1 MRQKLKPCQDLEE
14 VQSDLIETVCF
25 LYSSGKSIRAVA
37 KEMEMSPMKV
47 RKILITGGVYSTEL
61 STEIGELYRD
71 GKTVSEIAELLNTS
85 NANVNS
91 YLPYE
96 RIVYNMEE
104 KSAEADRQQR
114 YRDRKKGLIPP
125 VSNSSSQEALDKVK
139 TIERMRTE
147 TMVFIIGK
155 KLRKMLPEGVFD
167 NVSDPLSRDH
177 SYTWGER
184 VNGEFV
190 LHEPADPDKSIWC
203 AEVTT
208 NGRGDKKKQGI
219 VLMSANCGF
228 AVVAPLPEVPTLSSI
243 SSPSS
248 DEGEE
253 ITWEERERIEQE
265 NKEKLKEYRKRLETV
280 FIETIRSGMLKF
292 CLPENRV
299 LDYTD
304 TVGRIELVKG
314 KTSTPGIRLE
324 ELISRELKWKKES
337 NPVKNFNVKINWTSR
352 KFGNGDYR
360 RVDDVVV
367 RMLDMTEEEK
377 RQWFDDFSAPIRERL
392 AEV

>member
-324 ELISRELKWKKES
+324 ELISRELKW
-337 NPVKNFNVKINWTSR
+337 
-352 KFGNGDYR
+352 
-360 RVDDVVV
+360 
-367 RMLDMTEEEK
+367 
-377 RQWFDDFSAPIRERL
+377 
-392 AEV
+392 

>member
-1 MRQKLKPCQDLEE
+1 MRQKLKPGQDLEE

-104 KSAEADRQQR
+104 KSAEADRQQK

-243 SSPSS
+243 TSPSS

-337 NPVKNFNVKINWTSR
+337 DPVKNFNVKINWTSR